1 MSRLIASTM
10 THASYD
16 LAGALEKLKQA
27 GFDTVELCCAGK
39 LCPHF
44 DVINATLESVARTA
58 RIIRESGM
66 GVHCLNVGE
75 SEVPL
80 EKMEYAFALAE
91 MVDAKIVTY
100 LCGWPREG
108 VSHLDRVKEQTEFNK
123 KLADFGEKYGVV
135 CAIEAPHKLSI
146 ASNTEEVDLYWSMQ
160 DPRVKLTF
168 DTAHLTFCGEDML
181 ALAKKYVSRM
191 VHSHL
196 RDAKKGNSLLR
207 YGEGVIDF
215 GEYFKI
221 LNEGGYK
228 GYFSMEYPTKTP
240 EEAAEKLGESV
251 KFLSKFDI

>member
-1 MSRLIASTM
+1 MSRIIASTM

-27 GFDTVELCCAGK
+27 GFNTVELCCAGE

-44 DVINATLESVARTA
+44 DVVNSTLETVARTA

-75 SEVPL
+75 DNVPL
-80 EKMEYAFALAE
+80 EKMENAFALAE
-91 MVDAKIVTY
+91 MVGAKIVTY
-100 LCGWPREG
+100 LCGWPQEG
-108 VSHLDRVKEQTEFNK
+108 VSHLDRVKEQAEYNK
-123 KLADFGEKYGVV
+123 KLADIGEKYGVV

-160 DPRVKLTF
+160 DPRVKLTY
-168 DTAHLTFCGEDML
+168 DTAHLTFCGEDMI
-181 ALAKKYVSRM
+181 ALAKKHVGRI

-196 RDAKKGNSLLR
+196 RDAKKGDSRLP

-215 GEYFKI
+215 GEYFKV

-228 GYFSMEYPTKTP
+228 GYFSMEYPTTTP
-240 EEAAEKLGESV
+240 EEAAERLKESV
-251 KFLSKFDI
+251 EFLSKFNI